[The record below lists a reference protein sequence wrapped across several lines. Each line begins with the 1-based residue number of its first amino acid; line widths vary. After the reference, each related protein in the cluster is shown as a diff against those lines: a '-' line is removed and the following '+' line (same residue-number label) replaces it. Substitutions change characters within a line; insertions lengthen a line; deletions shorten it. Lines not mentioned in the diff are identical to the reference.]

1 MPGCRVDHIKKI
13 SVSNLCEYVGNPN
26 LGCRRPNLNTV
37 NNSSGCSFTETTQ
50 FQPTYT
56 VSRLHVATTTV
67 PSGCR
72 VNWAI
77 DILVTFPQLLWL
89 HYSVI
94 SYRISPRVPRRSCE
108 TMDKYEAQ
116 YWEPLLNCCTYSTV
130 YCSAEKNLREYLQ
143 KFFTVP
149 VKGWPYLYFSD
160 STV

>member
-1 MPGCRVDHIKKI
+1 MSANTLGEKILCPDIFMKSELNKTNQERHKERIHWIWSKIASMIKF
-13 SVSNLCEYVGNPN
+13 S
-26 LGCRRPNLNTV
+26 RLNA
-37 NNSSGCSFTETTQ
+37 CFFTESTQ

-108 TMDKYEAQ
+108 TMDQYEAQ

-130 YCSAEKNLREYLQ
+130 YYSAE
-143 KFFTVP
+143 
-149 VKGWPYLYFSD
+149 
-160 STV
+160 